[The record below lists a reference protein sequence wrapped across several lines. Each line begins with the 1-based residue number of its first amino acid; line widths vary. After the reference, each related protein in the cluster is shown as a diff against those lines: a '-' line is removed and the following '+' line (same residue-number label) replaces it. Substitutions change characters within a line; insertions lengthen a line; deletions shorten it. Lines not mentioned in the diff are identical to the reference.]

1 MPGRKIANSPLTEKL
16 QLPARGLFLS
26 RQILCHRRKK
36 SLSFEGFDKRE
47 ESCYYLDNYRIDVC
61 LNNKKGGV
69 LLLKATFR
77 ALSDSTRREILSIL
91 REGPKTAGEIAA
103 HFPTTF
109 ATISHHLAVLRDC
122 GLISDEKQGK
132 YILYELNTSV
142 LEEIAVWLSSFK
154 KDSPPLENH

>member
-1 MPGRKIANSPLTEKL
+1 M
-16 QLPARGLFLS
+16 
-26 RQILCHRRKK
+26 KK
-36 SLSFEGFDKRE
+36 
-47 ESCYYLDNYRIDVC
+47 VWQ
-61 LNNKKGGV
+61 
-69 LLLKATFR
+69 
-77 ALSDSTRREILSIL
+77 ALSDDTRREILTLL
-91 REGPKTAGEIAA
+91 RKQSMSAGEIAA